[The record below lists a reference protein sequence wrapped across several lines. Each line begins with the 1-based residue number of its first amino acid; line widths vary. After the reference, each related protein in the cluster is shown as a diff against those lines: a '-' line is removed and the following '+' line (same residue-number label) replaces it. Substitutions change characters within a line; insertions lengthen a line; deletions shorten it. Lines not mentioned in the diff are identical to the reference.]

1 MIKHINKLDQS
12 SKRYYSF
19 IENIVKET
27 RAYFENAD
35 EGYTIFCA
43 NYLNEDRF
51 DEDEKF
57 ILSVFNPDEISNQ
70 TLIYGAVCCEP
81 YQETDSQLVRGLL
94 ITDERVLVR
103 LYVTDDQEHDFEYY
117 YYCEWNQLASVKK
130 EKDEDGDDFIVL
142 IDNENEE
149 VGYLHAQLLG
159 GRYGNLKISSLWID
173 FLNDAIREANNPIKQ
188 EPVENNNIYTEF
200 MSNKQLFKPFV
211 SWPDCVHLGLN
222 NVDAISNKLLNE
234 ITLRRDEHLLWVSR
248 HMANWQAKDDDE
260 KTPSGCI
267 ITDQRICY
275 FNLNDKKKSFS
286 VEWSE
291 VAAIK
296 HMMNSFYIQKS
307 LAATSYD
314 LKICDYALF
323 DKKVENSSPV
333 VAFLT
338 SIAGNTS
345 NGNYATNKEIS
356 SNVEL
361 STNEKHATKEQ
372 LNSGFEEQLKQLSD
386 RDERVVQ
393 NDEEPKENKVV
404 RDSSSN
410 VKHEA
415 VYVSSDRNK
424 SIQGLS
430 SQDEIK
436 KAYKTLQEILQSTQ
450 LEVSD
455 LDGVNS
461 QFNTIKEKI
470 AFAFDS
476 KIKEAKK
483 ELDVALKDT
492 VWDNLVIAFFGETN
506 AGKSTIIETFRILF
520 DDKRKKEDGLIVG
533 DGRHDFTKTYEEYHL
548 SIAGHPFTL
557 IDVPGIEGNEAEFKD
572 VIKSALH
579 KAHCVFYVQ
588 GHNKKPDRA
597 TAEKIKKYL
606 GDWVKVYSIYNVRG
620 GVSNYDEEEE
630 RETLITSGVLKA
642 ESLIKAEFKT
652 ILGDGYA
659 GHVTLQGLLAMSAKA
674 SFSSKREDLIRGQ
687 QKLLKYF
694 DGSAD
699 KVLEFSQFKTLTT
712 LVEQKSSNFKSEIIE
727 ANKQKLMSLAGN
739 IATDIEQVMESQKSY
754 LANLESNLR
763 TINREVCNNSM
774 DSALRNITNKTR
786 NAITSAYG
794 ELKSKIFNLI
804 DNEPSNIHQLAEQH
818 QREVIW
824 NLENRIKSIVNEE
837 LNKVRNT
844 ANRKIKDLDGV
855 NIKPIQFNQS
865 IDLETE
871 IDFSGALG
879 ELDIDF
885 ADVLSWTAKTAGT
898 AATGAL
904 VGAPFGGPIG
914 AIVGASVGA
923 VVGGIVHACSGDG
936 GKADARK
943 SVSDAIGKAIQR
955 AKSNVNTMLTPVIRD
970 MDFQKRQLSNSVK
983 KELANIE
990 ELQDTLE
997 TFDVEI
1003 SEFVNGLKY
1012 KKYGRI

>member
-1 MIKHINKLDQS
+1 MRKHINKLAQS
-12 SKRYYSF
+12 SKHYHSF

-35 EGYTIFCA
+35 EGYTILCA

-51 DEDEKF
+51 DEDEKL
-57 ILSVFNPDEISNQ
+57 ILSVFNSDDISNQ
-70 TLIYGAVCCEP
+70 TLIYGTVCCEP

-173 FLNDAIREANNPIKQ
+173 FFNDAIREANNPIKQ
-188 EPVENNNIYTEF
+188 EPVENNHIYTEF

-234 ITLRRDEHLLWVSR
+234 VTLRRGEHLLWVSR
-248 HMANWQAKDDDE
+248 HKANWKAKDEDE

-286 VEWSE
+286 VEWGE

-307 LAATSYD
+307 LVTTSYD
-314 LKICDYALF
+314 LKICDYALL
-323 DKKVENSSPV
+323 DRKVENSNPV

-338 SIAGNTS
+338 GILA
-345 NGNYATNKEIS
+345 NKRQD
-356 SNVEL
+356 
-361 STNEKHATKEQ
+361 TKKTKEE
-372 LNSGFEEQLKQLSD
+372 LFYEYEEQLKQLSN

-393 NDEEPKENKVV
+393 NNEEPKENKVV
-404 RDSSSN
+404 RRSFSN
-410 VKHEA
+410 VKHES

-436 KAYKTLQEILQSTQ
+436 KAYKTLQEILLSTQ

-461 QFNTIKEKI
+461 QFNTVKEKI

-476 KIKEAKK
+476 KKKEAKK

-557 IDVPGIEGNEAEFKD
+557 IDVPGIEGDEAEFKD
-572 VIKSALH
+572 VIKTALH

-630 RETLITSGVLKA
+630 RETLITSGILKA
-642 ESLIKAEFKT
+642 ESLIRSEFKT
-652 ILGDGYA
+652 ILGDVYA

-694 DGSAD
+694 GGSAD
-699 KVLEFSQFKTLTT
+699 KILEFSQFKTLTT

-739 IATDIEQVMESQKSY
+739 ISTDIEQVMESQKSY

-794 ELKSKIFNLI
+794 ELKSEIFDLI
-804 DNEPSNIHQLAEQH
+804 DNEPSNINQLAEQY
-818 QREVIW
+818 QEDIIE
-824 NLENRIKSIVNEE
+824 NLENRIKSIVNDE
-837 LNKVRNT
+837 LKKVRDT

-855 NIKPIQFNQS
+855 NIKPIQFNRTVEVGA
-865 IDLETE
+865 D
-871 IDFSGALG
+871 IDFSGALE

-885 ADVLSWTAKTAGT
+885 ADVLSWTTNTAGT
-898 AATGAL
+898 AA
-904 VGAPFGGPIG
+904 VGAVVGSCIPFVGTLIG
-914 AIVGASVGA
+914 AGVGA
-923 VVGGIVHACSGDG
+923 VVGGIAHACSGDG

-943 SVSDAIGKAIQR
+943 SVSDAIGKATQR
-955 AKSNVNTMLTPVIRD
+955 VKSNVKSMLAPVIRD
-970 MDFQKRQLSNSVK
+970 MDSQKRQLSNSVK

-997 TFDVEI
+997 TFDVEM
-1003 SEFVNGLKY
+1003 SEFVNGLKH
-1012 KKYGRI
+1012 KHYGRI

>member
-1 MIKHINKLDQS
+1 MGEYINKLAQS

-19 IENIVKET
+19 IESIVKET
-27 RAYFENAD
+27 RVYFQNAD

-57 ILSVFNPDEISNQ
+57 ILSVFNSDDISNQ

-159 GRYGNLKISSLWID
+159 CRYDNMKISSLWVD
-173 FLNDAIREANNPIKQ
+173 FFNDAIREANNPIKQ
-188 EPVENNNIYTEF
+188 DPVEDNHIYTEF

-211 SWPDCVHLGLN
+211 TWPDCVHLGLN

-234 ITLRRDEHLLWVSR
+234 ITLRRGEHLLWVSR
-248 HMANWQAKDDDE
+248 HKANWKAKDEDE

-267 ITDQRICY
+267 ITVQRICY

-291 VAAIK
+291 VATIK

-307 LAATSYD
+307 SGTTSND
-314 LKICDYALF
+314 LKISDYSLF

-333 VAFLT
+333 VTLLKGVF
-338 SIAGNTS
+338 
-345 NGNYATNKEIS
+345 TNKEQDS
-356 SNVEL
+356 
-361 STNEKHATKEQ
+361 KMTKEQ
-372 LNSGFEEQLKQLSD
+372 LFSEFEEQLKQLPYKD
-386 RDERVVQ
+386 GRTVLK
-393 NDEEPKENKVV
+393 NEEPKDKKVV
-404 RDSSSN
+404 IGSLSN
-410 VKHEA
+410 AKHESGD
-415 VYVSSDRNK
+415 VLSDKNK
-424 SIQGLS
+424 SSQSLS
-430 SQDEIK
+430 SKDEIK
-436 KAYKTLQEILQSTQ
+436 KAYKTLHNILQSTQ
-450 LEVSD
+450 LDVFD
-455 LDGVNS
+455 LNGVNS
-461 QFNTIKEKI
+461 QFNTVKEKI

-533 DGRHDFTKTYEEYHL
+533 DGRHDFTKTYEDYHL

-557 IDVPGIEGNEAEFKD
+557 IDVPGIEGNESEFKN
-572 VIKSALH
+572 VIKTALH
-579 KAHCVFYVQ
+579 KAHCIFYVQ

-630 RETLITSGVLKA
+630 RETLITSGILKA
-642 ESLIKAEFKT
+642 ESLIRAEFKT
-652 ILGDGYA
+652 ILGDVYA

-694 DGSAD
+694 GGSAD
-699 KVLEFSQFKTLTT
+699 KVLEFSQFKTLIT

-727 ANKQKLMSLAGN
+727 ANKQKLISLAGN
-739 IATDIEQVMESQKSY
+739 IATDIEQVMESQKNY

-786 NAITSAYG
+786 NAIVSAYG

-818 QREVIW
+818 QQEVIW

-855 NIKPIQFNQS
+855 NIRPIQFNQS

-898 AATGAL
+898 AATGAI

-914 AIVGASVGA
+914 AIVGAGVGA

-943 SVSDAIGKAIQR
+943 SVSDAISKATQQ
-955 AKSNVNTMLTPVIRD
+955 AKSNVNSILAPVVRD
-970 MDFQKRQLSNSVK
+970 VETQKRQLSNSVRI
-983 KELANIE
+983 ELANIE
-990 ELQDTLE
+990 ELQETLD
-997 TFDVEI
+997 TFDVEM
-1003 SEFVNGLKY
+1003 SKFVNGLKY
-1012 KKYGRI
+1012 KQYGRI

>member
-1 MIKHINKLDQS
+1 M
-12 SKRYYSF
+12 
-19 IENIVKET
+19 
-27 RAYFENAD
+27 
-35 EGYTIFCA
+35 
-43 NYLNEDRF
+43 ED
-51 DEDEKF
+51 
-57 ILSVFNPDEISNQ
+57 N
-70 TLIYGAVCCEP
+70 
-81 YQETDSQLVRGLL
+81 
-94 ITDERVLVR
+94 
-103 LYVTDDQEHDFEYY
+103 H
-117 YYCEWNQLASVKK
+117 
-130 EKDEDGDDFIVL
+130 
-142 IDNENEE
+142 
-149 VGYLHAQLLG
+149 
-159 GRYGNLKISSLWID
+159 
-173 FLNDAIREANNPIKQ
+173 
-188 EPVENNNIYTEF
+188 IYTEF

-234 ITLRRDEHLLWVSR
+234 ITLRRGEHLLWVS
-248 HMANWQAKDDDE
+248 HHKANWKAKDEDE

-267 ITDQRICY
+267 ITDQRICF

-291 VAAIK
+291 VATIK

-307 LAATSYD
+307 SGTTSND
-314 LKICDYALF
+314 LKISDYSLF

-333 VAFLT
+333 VTLLKGVF
-338 SIAGNTS
+338 
-345 NGNYATNKEIS
+345 TNKEQDS
-356 SNVEL
+356 
-361 STNEKHATKEQ
+361 KMTKEQ
-372 LNSGFEEQLKQLSD
+372 LFSEFEEQLKQLPYKD
-386 RDERVVQ
+386 GRTVLK
-393 NDEEPKENKVV
+393 NEEPKDKKVV
-404 RDSSSN
+404 IGSLSN
-410 VKHEA
+410 AKHESGD
-415 VYVSSDRNK
+415 VLSDKNK
-424 SIQGLS
+424 SSQSLS
-430 SQDEIK
+430 SKDEIK
-436 KAYKTLQEILQSTQ
+436 KAYKTLHNILQSTQ
-450 LEVSD
+450 LDVFD
-455 LDGVNS
+455 LNGVNS
-461 QFNTIKEKI
+461 QFNTVKEKI

-557 IDVPGIEGNEAEFKD
+557 IDVPGIEGNESEFKN
-572 VIKSALH
+572 VIKTALH
-579 KAHCVFYVQ
+579 KAHCIFYVQ

-630 RETLITSGVLKA
+630 RETLITSGILKA
-642 ESLIKAEFKT
+642 ESLIRAEFKT
-652 ILGDGYA
+652 ILGDVYA

-694 DGSAD
+694 GGSAD
-699 KVLEFSQFKTLTT
+699 KVLEFSQFKTLIT
-712 LVEQKSSNFKSEIIE
+712 LVEQKSSDFKSEIIE
-727 ANKQKLMSLAGN
+727 ANKQKLISLAGN
-739 IATDIEQVMESQKSY
+739 IATDIEQVMESQKNY

-794 ELKSKIFNLI
+794 ELKSEIFDLI
-804 DNEPSNIHQLAEQH
+804 DNEPSNINQLAEQY
-818 QREVIW
+818 QEDVIE
-824 NLENRIKSIVNEE
+824 NLENRIKSIVNDE
-837 LNKVRNT
+837 LKKVRDT

-879 ELDIDF
+879 ELDIDL

-904 VGAPFGGPIG
+904 VGSFIPGIGTLIG
-914 AIVGASVGA
+914 AGVGAF
-923 VVGGIVHACSGDG
+923 VGGIAHACSGDG

-943 SVSDAIGKAIQR
+943 SVSDAIGKATQR
-955 AKSNVNTMLTPVIRD
+955 AKNNVKSMLAPVIRD
-970 MDFQKRQLSNSVK
+970 MDIQKRQLTNSVK
-983 KELANIE
+983 TELTNIE
-990 ELQDTLE
+990 ELQETLD

-1003 SEFVNGLKY
+1003 SEFVNKLKH
-1012 KKYGRI
+1012 KRYGRI

>member
-1 MIKHINKLDQS
+1 MGEYINKLAQS

-19 IENIVKET
+19 IESIVKET
-27 RAYFENAD
+27 RVYFQNAD

-57 ILSVFNPDEISNQ
+57 ILSVFNSDDISNQ

-142 IDNENEE
+142 IDNGNEE

-159 GRYGNLKISSLWID
+159 CRYDNMKNSSLWVD
-173 FLNDAIREANNPIKQ
+173 FFYDAIREANNPIKQ
-188 EPVENNNIYTEF
+188 DPVEDNHIYTEF

-234 ITLRRDEHLLWVSR
+234 ITLRRGEHLLWVSR
-248 HMANWQAKDDDE
+248 HKANWKAKDDDE

-275 FNLNDKKKSFS
+275 LNLNDKKKSFS

-291 VAAIK
+291 IATIK

-307 LAATSYD
+307 SGTTSYD
-314 LKICDYALF
+314 LKISDYSLF

-333 VAFLT
+333 VTLLKGVF
-338 SIAGNTS
+338 
-345 NGNYATNKEIS
+345 TNKEQDS
-356 SNVEL
+356 
-361 STNEKHATKEQ
+361 KMTKEQ
-372 LNSGFEEQLKQLSD
+372 LFSEFEEQLKQLPYKD
-386 RDERVVQ
+386 GRTVLK
-393 NDEEPKENKVV
+393 NEEPKDKKVV
-404 RDSSSN
+404 IGSLSN
-410 VKHEA
+410 AKHESVDA
-415 VYVSSDRNK
+415 FSDKNK
-424 SIQGLS
+424 SSQSLS
-430 SQDEIK
+430 SKDEIK
-436 KAYKTLQEILQSTQ
+436 KSYKTLHDILQSTQ
-450 LEVSD
+450 LDVFD
-455 LDGVNS
+455 LNGVNS
-461 QFNTIKEKI
+461 QFNTVKEKI

-533 DGRHDFTKTYEEYHL
+533 DGRHDFTKTYDEYHL

-572 VIKSALH
+572 VIKTALH

-630 RETLITSGVLKA
+630 RETLITPGVLKT
-642 ESLIKAEFKT
+642 ESLIQTEFKT
-652 ILGDGYA
+652 ILGDVYA

-694 DGSAD
+694 GGSAN

-712 LVEQKSSNFKSEIIE
+712 LVEQKSSNFMSEIIE
-727 ANKQKLMSLAGN
+727 ANKQKLISLAGN
-739 IATDIEQVMESQKSY
+739 IATDIELVMESQKSY

-786 NAITSAYG
+786 NTITSAYG
-794 ELKSKIFNLI
+794 ELKSEIFDLI
-804 DNEPSNIHQLAEQH
+804 DNEPSNINQLAEQF
-818 QREVIW
+818 QEDVIE
-824 NLENRIKSIVNEE
+824 NLENRIKSIVNDE
-837 LNKVRNT
+837 LKKVRDT

-879 ELDIDF
+879 ELDIDL

-904 VGAPFGGPIG
+904 VGSFIPGIGTLIG
-914 AIVGASVGA
+914 AGVGA
-923 VVGGIVHACSGDG
+923 VVGGIAHACSGDG

-943 SVSDAIGKAIQR
+943 SVSDAIGKATQR
-955 AKSNVNTMLTPVIRD
+955 AKNNVKSMLAPVIRD
-970 MDFQKRQLSNSVK
+970 MDIQKRQLTNSVK
-983 KELANIE
+983 TELTNIE
-990 ELQDTLE
+990 ELQETLD
-997 TFDVEI
+997 TFDVEV
-1003 SEFVNGLKY
+1003 SEFVNELKH
-1012 KKYGRI
+1012 KRYGRI

>member
-1 MIKHINKLDQS
+1 MIKHINKLAQS
-12 SKRYYSF
+12 SKHYYSF

-27 RAYFENAD
+27 RAYFQNAD

-57 ILSVFNPDEISNQ
+57 ILSVFNSDDISNQ
-70 TLIYGAVCCEP
+70 TLIYGAVCAQP
-81 YQETDSQLVRGLL
+81 YQETESQLVSGLL
-94 ITDERVLVR
+94 ITDERIYVCMF
-103 LYVTDDQEHDFEYY
+103 VTDDQEHDFEHHC
-117 YYCEWNQLASVKK
+117 YCEWDKLASAKI
-130 EKDEDGDDFIVL
+130 EKDEDGDDFIFL
-142 IDNENEE
+142 FNNKKEE
-149 VGYLHAQLLG
+149 VCFIYAQLLG
-159 GRYGNLKISSLWID
+159 GRYGNMKISSLWID

-188 EPVENNNIYTEF
+188 EPVENNHIYTEF

-234 ITLRRDEHLLWVSR
+234 ITLRRGEHLLWVSR
-248 HMANWQAKDDDE
+248 HKANWKAKDDDE

-291 VAAIK
+291 VATIK

-307 LAATSYD
+307 SGTTSND
-314 LKICDYALF
+314 LKISDYSLF

-333 VAFLT
+333 VTLLKGVF
-338 SIAGNTS
+338 
-345 NGNYATNKEIS
+345 TNKEQDS
-356 SNVEL
+356 
-361 STNEKHATKEQ
+361 KMTKEQ
-372 LNSGFEEQLKQLSD
+372 LFSEFEKQLKQLPYKD
-386 RDERVVQ
+386 GRTVLK
-393 NDEEPKENKVV
+393 NEEPKDKKVV
-404 RDSSSN
+404 IGSLSN
-410 VKHEA
+410 AKHESVDA
-415 VYVSSDRNK
+415 LSDKNK
-424 SIQGLS
+424 STQRLS
-430 SQDEIK
+430 SKDEIK
-436 KAYKTLQEILQSTQ
+436 KAYKNLQEILQSTQ
-450 LEVSD
+450 RDVFD
-455 LDGVNS
+455 LNGVNS
-461 QFNTIKEKI
+461 QFNTVKGKI

-557 IDVPGIEGNEAEFKD
+557 IDVPGIEGNESEFKD
-572 VIKSALH
+572 VIKTALH
-579 KAHCVFYVQ
+579 KAHCVFYVR

-630 RETLITSGVLKA
+630 RETLITPGVLKT
-642 ESLIKAEFKT
+642 ESLIQTEFKT
-652 ILGDGYA
+652 ILGDVYA

-674 SFSSKREDLIRGQ
+674 SFSPKREDLIRGQ

-712 LVEQKSSNFKSEIIE
+712 LVEQKALNFKSEIIE
-727 ANKQKLMSLAGN
+727 ANKQKLVSLAGN
-739 IATDIEQVMESQKSY
+739 IAADIEQVMESQKSY
-754 LANLESNLR
+754 LANLDSNLR

-786 NAITSAYG
+786 NAITSSYG
-794 ELKSKIFNLI
+794 ELKSRIFNLI
-804 DNEPSNIHQLAEQH
+804 NEEPENINQLTEQN
-818 QREVIW
+818 QQEVIE
-824 NLENRIKSIVNEE
+824 NLENRIKSIVSDE
-837 LNKVRNT
+837 LKKVRDT

-871 IDFSGALG
+871 IDFSGALE

-885 ADVLSWTAKTAGT
+885 ADVLSWTAKTATT
-898 AATGAL
+898 AAAAAALGSVIPGVGTLIGAG
-904 VGAPFGGPIG
+904 VGAFFGGI
-914 AIVGASVGA
+914 A
-923 VVGGIVHACSGDG
+923 HACSGDG

-943 SVSDAIGKAIQR
+943 SVSDAIGKATQR
-955 AKSNVNTMLTPVIRD
+955 AKNNVKSMLAPVIRD
-970 MDFQKRQLSNSVK
+970 MDIQKRQLTNSVK
-983 KELANIE
+983 IELTNIE
-990 ELQDTLE
+990 ELQETLD

-1003 SEFVNGLKY
+1003 SEFVNELKH
-1012 KKYGRI
+1012 KRYGRI

>member
-1 MIKHINKLDQS
+1 M
-12 SKRYYSF
+12 
-19 IENIVKET
+19 
-27 RAYFENAD
+27 
-35 EGYTIFCA
+35 
-43 NYLNEDRF
+43 ED
-51 DEDEKF
+51 
-57 ILSVFNPDEISNQ
+57 N
-70 TLIYGAVCCEP
+70 
-81 YQETDSQLVRGLL
+81 
-94 ITDERVLVR
+94 
-103 LYVTDDQEHDFEYY
+103 H
-117 YYCEWNQLASVKK
+117 
-130 EKDEDGDDFIVL
+130 
-142 IDNENEE
+142 
-149 VGYLHAQLLG
+149 
-159 GRYGNLKISSLWID
+159 
-173 FLNDAIREANNPIKQ
+173 
-188 EPVENNNIYTEF
+188 IYTGF

-234 ITLRRDEHLLWVSR
+234 IALRRGEYLLWVSR
-248 HMANWQAKDDDE
+248 HKANWKAKDEDD

-267 ITDQRICY
+267 VTDQRICY

-291 VAAIK
+291 VATIK

-307 LAATSYD
+307 SGTTSYD
-314 LKICDYALF
+314 LKISDYALL
-323 DKKVENSSPV
+323 DRKVENSSPIV
-333 VAFLT
+333 TLLKGVF
-338 SIAGNTS
+338 
-345 NGNYATNKEIS
+345 TNKEQDS
-356 SNVEL
+356 
-361 STNEKHATKEQ
+361 KMTKEQ
-372 LNSGFEEQLKQLSD
+372 LFSEFEEQLKQLPYKD
-386 RDERVVQ
+386 GRTVLK
-393 NDEEPKENKVV
+393 NEEPKDKKVV
-404 RDSSSN
+404 IGSLSN
-410 VKHEA
+410 AKHESGD
-415 VYVSSDRNK
+415 VLSDKNK
-424 SIQGLS
+424 SSQSLS
-430 SQDEIK
+430 SKDEIK
-436 KAYKTLQEILQSTQ
+436 KAYKTLHDILQSTQ
-450 LEVSD
+450 LDVFD
-455 LDGVNS
+455 LNGVNS
-461 QFNTIKEKI
+461 QFNTVKEKI

-557 IDVPGIEGNEAEFKD
+557 IDVPGIEGNESEFKD
-572 VIKSALH
+572 VIKTALH
-579 KAHCVFYVQ
+579 KAHCIFYVQ

-620 GVSNYDEEEE
+620 GVSNYDEKEE
-630 RETLITSGVLKA
+630 RETLITSGILKA
-642 ESLIKAEFKT
+642 ESLIRAEFKT
-652 ILGDGYA
+652 ILGDVYA

-694 DGSAD
+694 GGSAD
-699 KVLEFSQFKTLTT
+699 KVLEFSQFKTLIT

-727 ANKQKLMSLAGN
+727 ANKQKLISLAGN
-739 IATDIEQVMESQKSY
+739 IATDIEQVMESQKNY

-794 ELKSKIFNLI
+794 ELKSEIFDLI
-804 DNEPSNIHQLAEQH
+804 DNEPNNINQLAEQY
-818 QREVIW
+818 QEDVIE
-824 NLENRIKSIVNEE
+824 NLENRIKSIVNDE
-837 LNKVRNT
+837 LKKVRDT

-879 ELDIDF
+879 ELDIDL

-904 VGAPFGGPIG
+904 VGSFIPGIGTLIG
-914 AIVGASVGA
+914 AGVGAF
-923 VVGGIVHACSGDG
+923 VGGIAHACSGDG

-943 SVSDAIGKAIQR
+943 SVSDAIGKATQR
-955 AKSNVNTMLTPVIRD
+955 AKNNVKSMLAPVIRD
-970 MDFQKRQLSNSVK
+970 MDIQKRQLTNSVK
-983 KELANIE
+983 TELTNIE
-990 ELQDTLE
+990 ELQETLD
-997 TFDVEI
+997 TFDVEM
-1003 SEFVNGLKY
+1003 SEFVNGLKH
-1012 KKYGRI
+1012 KHYGRI

>member
-1 MIKHINKLDQS
+1 M
-12 SKRYYSF
+12 
-19 IENIVKET
+19 
-27 RAYFENAD
+27 
-35 EGYTIFCA
+35 
-43 NYLNEDRF
+43 ED
-51 DEDEKF
+51 
-57 ILSVFNPDEISNQ
+57 N
-70 TLIYGAVCCEP
+70 
-81 YQETDSQLVRGLL
+81 
-94 ITDERVLVR
+94 
-103 LYVTDDQEHDFEYY
+103 H
-117 YYCEWNQLASVKK
+117 
-130 EKDEDGDDFIVL
+130 
-142 IDNENEE
+142 
-149 VGYLHAQLLG
+149 
-159 GRYGNLKISSLWID
+159 
-173 FLNDAIREANNPIKQ
+173 
-188 EPVENNNIYTEF
+188 IYTEF

-234 ITLRRDEHLLWVSR
+234 ITLRRGEHLLWVSR
-248 HMANWQAKDDDE
+248 HKANWKAKDEDE

-291 VAAIK
+291 VATIK

-307 LAATSYD
+307 SGTTSND
-314 LKICDYALF
+314 LKISDYSLF

-333 VAFLT
+333 VTLLKGVF
-338 SIAGNTS
+338 
-345 NGNYATNKEIS
+345 TNKEQDS
-356 SNVEL
+356 
-361 STNEKHATKEQ
+361 KMTKEQ
-372 LNSGFEEQLKQLSD
+372 LFSEFEEQLKQLPYK
-386 RDERVVQ
+386 DERTVLK
-393 NDEEPKENKVV
+393 NEEPKDKKVV
-404 RDSSSN
+404 IGSLSN
-410 VKHEA
+410 AKHESGD
-415 VYVSSDRNK
+415 VLSDKNK
-424 SIQGLS
+424 SSQSLS
-430 SQDEIK
+430 SKDEIK
-436 KAYKTLQEILQSTQ
+436 KAYKTLHDILQSTQ
-450 LEVSD
+450 LDVFD
-455 LDGVNS
+455 LNGVNS
-461 QFNTIKEKI
+461 QFNTVKEKI

-557 IDVPGIEGNEAEFKD
+557 IDVPGIEGNESEFKD
-572 VIKSALH
+572 VIKTALH
-579 KAHCVFYVQ
+579 KAHCIFYVQ

-630 RETLITSGVLKA
+630 RETLITPGILKA
-642 ESLIKAEFKT
+642 ESLIRAEFKT
-652 ILGDGYA
+652 ILGDVYA

-694 DGSAD
+694 GGSAD
-699 KVLEFSQFKTLTT
+699 KVLEFSQFKTLIT

-727 ANKQKLMSLAGN
+727 ANKQKLISLAGN
-739 IATDIEQVMESQKSY
+739 IATDIEQVMESQKNY

-774 DSALRNITNKTR
+774 DYALTNITNKTR
-786 NAITSAYG
+786 NAITSSYG
-794 ELKSKIFNLI
+794 ELKSEIFDLI
-804 DNEPSNIHQLAEQH
+804 DNEPSNINQLAEQY
-818 QREVIW
+818 QEDVIE
-824 NLENRIKSIVNEE
+824 NLENRIKSIVNDE
-837 LNKVRNT
+837 LKKVRDT

-879 ELDIDF
+879 ELDIDL

-904 VGAPFGGPIG
+904 VGSFIPGIGTLIGAGVGAFFGGI
-914 AIVGASVGA
+914 A
-923 VVGGIVHACSGDG
+923 HACSGDG

-943 SVSDAIGKAIQR
+943 SVSDAIGKATQR
-955 AKSNVNTMLTPVIRD
+955 AKNNVKSMLAPVIRD
-970 MDFQKRQLSNSVK
+970 MDIQKRQLTNSVK
-983 KELANIE
+983 TELTNIE
-990 ELQDTLE
+990 ELQETLD
-997 TFDVEI
+997 TFDVEM
-1003 SEFVNGLKY
+1003 SEFVNGLKH
-1012 KKYGRI
+1012 KHYGRI

>member
-1 MIKHINKLDQS
+1 M
-12 SKRYYSF
+12 
-19 IENIVKET
+19 
-27 RAYFENAD
+27 
-35 EGYTIFCA
+35 
-43 NYLNEDRF
+43 ED
-51 DEDEKF
+51 
-57 ILSVFNPDEISNQ
+57 N
-70 TLIYGAVCCEP
+70 
-81 YQETDSQLVRGLL
+81 
-94 ITDERVLVR
+94 
-103 LYVTDDQEHDFEYY
+103 H
-117 YYCEWNQLASVKK
+117 
-130 EKDEDGDDFIVL
+130 
-142 IDNENEE
+142 
-149 VGYLHAQLLG
+149 
-159 GRYGNLKISSLWID
+159 
-173 FLNDAIREANNPIKQ
+173 
-188 EPVENNNIYTEF
+188 IYTEF

-234 ITLRRDEHLLWVSR
+234 ITLRRGEHLLWVSR
-248 HMANWQAKDDDE
+248 HKANWKAKDEDE

-291 VAAIK
+291 VATIK

-307 LAATSYD
+307 SGTTSND
-314 LKICDYALF
+314 LKISDYSLF

-333 VAFLT
+333 VTLLKGVF
-338 SIAGNTS
+338 
-345 NGNYATNKEIS
+345 TNKEQDS
-356 SNVEL
+356 
-361 STNEKHATKEQ
+361 KMTKEQ
-372 LNSGFEEQLKQLSD
+372 LFSEFEEQLKQLPYKD
-386 RDERVVQ
+386 GRTVLK
-393 NDEEPKENKVV
+393 NEEPKDKKVV
-404 RDSSSN
+404 IGSLSN
-410 VKHEA
+410 AKHESGD
-415 VYVSSDRNK
+415 VLSDKNK
-424 SIQGLS
+424 SSQSLS
-430 SQDEIK
+430 SKDEIK
-436 KAYKTLQEILQSTQ
+436 KAYKTLHNILQSTQ
-450 LEVSD
+450 LDVFD
-455 LDGVNS
+455 LNGVNS
-461 QFNTIKEKI
+461 QFNTVKEKI

-533 DGRHDFTKTYEEYHL
+533 DGRHDFTKTYDEYHL

-572 VIKSALH
+572 VIKTALH

-620 GVSNYDEEEE
+620 SVSNYDEEEE
-630 RETLITSGVLKA
+630 RETLITPGVLKT
-642 ESLIKAEFKT
+642 ESLIQTEFKT
-652 ILGDGYA
+652 ILGDVYA

-694 DGSAD
+694 GGSAN

-712 LVEQKSSNFKSEIIE
+712 LVEQKSSNFMSEIIE
-727 ANKQKLMSLAGN
+727 ANKQKLISLAGN
-739 IATDIEQVMESQKSY
+739 IATDIELVMESQKSY

-794 ELKSKIFNLI
+794 ELKSEIFDLI
-804 DNEPSNIHQLAEQH
+804 DNEPSNINQLAEQY
-818 QREVIW
+818 QEDVIE
-824 NLENRIKSIVNEE
+824 NLENRIKSIVNDE
-837 LNKVRNT
+837 LKKVRDT

-879 ELDIDF
+879 ELDIDL

-904 VGAPFGGPIG
+904 VGSFIPGIGTLIG
-914 AIVGASVGA
+914 AGVGAF
-923 VVGGIVHACSGDG
+923 VGGIAHACSGDG
-936 GKADARK
+936 GKADAQK
-943 SVSDAIGKAIQR
+943 SVSDAIGKATQR
-955 AKSNVNTMLTPVIRD
+955 AKNNVKSMLAPVIRD
-970 MDFQKRQLSNSVK
+970 MDIQKRQLTNSVK
-983 KELANIE
+983 TELTNIE
-990 ELQDTLE
+990 ELQETLD

-1003 SEFVNGLKY
+1003 SEFVNKLKH
-1012 KKYGRI
+1012 KRYGRI

>member
-1 MIKHINKLDQS
+1 M
-12 SKRYYSF
+12 
-19 IENIVKET
+19 
-27 RAYFENAD
+27 
-35 EGYTIFCA
+35 
-43 NYLNEDRF
+43 
-51 DEDEKF
+51 
-57 ILSVFNPDEISNQ
+57 
-70 TLIYGAVCCEP
+70 
-81 YQETDSQLVRGLL
+81 
-94 ITDERVLVR
+94 
-103 LYVTDDQEHDFEYY
+103 
-117 YYCEWNQLASVKK
+117 
-130 EKDEDGDDFIVL
+130 
-142 IDNENEE
+142 
-149 VGYLHAQLLG
+149 
-159 GRYGNLKISSLWID
+159 
-173 FLNDAIREANNPIKQ
+173 
-188 EPVENNNIYTEF
+188 ENNHIYTEF

-248 HMANWQAKDDDE
+248 HYANWKAKDDDV

-267 ITDQRICY
+267 LTDQRICY

-286 VEWSE
+286 VEWGK

-323 DKKVENSSPV
+323 DKKVENSSSV

-338 SIAGNTS
+338 GIF
-345 NGNYATNKEIS
+345 TNKRQD
-356 SNVEL
+356 
-361 STNEKHATKEQ
+361 TKKTKEQ
-372 LNSGFEEQLKQLSD
+372 LFSEFEEQLKQLSCK
-386 RDERVVQ
+386 DERVFI
-393 NDEEPKENKVV
+393 NNKETKETKVV
-404 RDSSSN
+404 GRFSSN
-410 VKHEA
+410 VKHETVNA
-415 VYVSSDRNK
+415 SSYKNN
-424 SIQGLS
+424 STQSMS
-430 SQDEIK
+430 SKDEIK
-436 KAYKTLQEILQSTQ
+436 KAYKNLQEILQSTQ
-450 LEVSD
+450 SD
-455 LDGVNS
+455 VFDLNGVNS
-461 QFNTIKEKI
+461 QFNTVKGKI

-483 ELDVALKDT
+483 ELDVALRDT

-557 IDVPGIEGNEAEFKD
+557 IDVPGIEGDEAEFKD
-572 VIKSALH
+572 VIKTALH

-630 RETLITSGVLKA
+630 RETLITSGILKA
-642 ESLIKAEFKT
+642 ESLIRSEFKT
-652 ILGDGYA
+652 ILGDVYA

-694 DGSAD
+694 GGSAD
-699 KVLEFSQFKTLTT
+699 KILEFSQFKTLTT

-739 IATDIEQVMESQKSY
+739 ISTDIEQVMESQKSY

-794 ELKSKIFNLI
+794 ELKSEIFDLI
-804 DNEPSNIHQLAEQH
+804 DNEPSNINQLAEQY
-818 QREVIW
+818 QEDIIE
-824 NLENRIKSIVNEE
+824 NLENRIKSIVNDE
-837 LNKVRNT
+837 LKKVRDT

-855 NIKPIQFNQS
+855 NIKPIQFNRTVEVGA
-865 IDLETE
+865 D
-871 IDFSGALG
+871 IDFSGALE

-885 ADVLSWTAKTAGT
+885 ADVLSWTTKTART
-898 AATGAL
+898 AAA
-904 VGAPFGGPIG
+904 G
-914 AIVGASVGA
+914 AIVGSCIPFVGTLIGAGVGA
-923 VVGGIVHACSGDG
+923 VVGGIAHACSGDG

-943 SVSDAIGKAIQR
+943 SVSDAIGKATQR
-955 AKSNVNTMLTPVIRD
+955 AKSNVNSMLAPVIRD
-970 MDFQKRQLSNSVK
+970 MDSQKRQLSNSVK

-997 TFDVEI
+997 TFDVEM
-1003 SEFVNGLKY
+1003 SEFVNGLKH
-1012 KKYGRI
+1012 KHYGRI

>member
-1 MIKHINKLDQS
+1 M
-12 SKRYYSF
+12 
-19 IENIVKET
+19 
-27 RAYFENAD
+27 
-35 EGYTIFCA
+35 
-43 NYLNEDRF
+43 ED
-51 DEDEKF
+51 
-57 ILSVFNPDEISNQ
+57 N
-70 TLIYGAVCCEP
+70 
-81 YQETDSQLVRGLL
+81 
-94 ITDERVLVR
+94 
-103 LYVTDDQEHDFEYY
+103 H
-117 YYCEWNQLASVKK
+117 
-130 EKDEDGDDFIVL
+130 
-142 IDNENEE
+142 
-149 VGYLHAQLLG
+149 
-159 GRYGNLKISSLWID
+159 
-173 FLNDAIREANNPIKQ
+173 
-188 EPVENNNIYTEF
+188 IYTEF

-234 ITLRRDEHLLWVSR
+234 ITLRRGEHLLWVS
-248 HMANWQAKDDDE
+248 HHKANWKAKDEDE

-267 ITDQRICY
+267 ITDQRICF

-291 VAAIK
+291 VATIK

-307 LAATSYD
+307 SGTTSND
-314 LKICDYALF
+314 LKISDYSLF

-333 VAFLT
+333 VTLLKGVF
-338 SIAGNTS
+338 
-345 NGNYATNKEIS
+345 TNKEQNS
-356 SNVEL
+356 
-361 STNEKHATKEQ
+361 KMTKEQ
-372 LNSGFEEQLKQLSD
+372 LFSEFEEQLKQLPYKD
-386 RDERVVQ
+386 GRTVLK
-393 NDEEPKENKVV
+393 NEEPKDKKVV
-404 RDSSSN
+404 IGSLSN
-410 VKHEA
+410 AKHEFGD
-415 VYVSSDRNK
+415 VLSDKNK
-424 SIQGLS
+424 SSQSLS
-430 SQDEIK
+430 SKDEIK
-436 KAYKTLQEILQSTQ
+436 KAYKTLHDILQSTQ
-450 LEVSD
+450 LDVFD
-455 LDGVNS
+455 LNGVNS
-461 QFNTIKEKI
+461 QFNTVKEKI

-557 IDVPGIEGNEAEFKD
+557 IDVPGIEGNESEFKD
-572 VIKSALH
+572 VIKTALH
-579 KAHCVFYVQ
+579 KAHCIFYVQ

-630 RETLITSGVLKA
+630 RETLITSGILKA
-642 ESLIKAEFKT
+642 ESLIRSEFKT
-652 ILGDGYA
+652 ILGDVYA

-694 DGSAD
+694 GGSAD
-699 KVLEFSQFKTLTT
+699 KVLEFSQFKTLIT

-727 ANKQKLMSLAGN
+727 ANKQKLISLAGN
-739 IATDIEQVMESQKSY
+739 IATDIEQVMESQKNY

-786 NAITSAYG
+786 NAITSSYG
-794 ELKSKIFNLI
+794 ELKSEIFDLI
-804 DNEPSNIHQLAEQH
+804 DNEPSNINQLAEQY
-818 QREVIW
+818 QEDVIE
-824 NLENRIKSIVNEE
+824 NLENRIKSIVNDE
-837 LNKVRNT
+837 LKKVRDT

-879 ELDIDF
+879 ELDIDL

-898 AATGAL
+898 AATGAV
-904 VGAPFGGPIG
+904 VGSFIPGIGTLIG
-914 AIVGASVGA
+914 AGVGA
-923 VVGGIVHACSGDG
+923 VVGGIAHACSGDG

-943 SVSDAIGKAIQR
+943 SVSDAIGKATQR
-955 AKSNVNTMLTPVIRD
+955 AKNNVKSMLAPVIRD
-970 MDFQKRQLSNSVK
+970 MDIQKRQLTNSVK
-983 KELANIE
+983 TELTNIE
-990 ELQDTLE
+990 ELQETLD

-1003 SEFVNGLKY
+1003 SEFVNELKH
-1012 KKYGRI
+1012 KRYGRI

>member
-1 MIKHINKLDQS
+1 MGEYINKLAQS
-12 SKRYYSF
+12 SKCYYSF

-35 EGYTIFCA
+35 EGYTILCA

-51 DEDEKF
+51 DEDEKL
-57 ILSVFNPDEISNQ
+57 ILSVFNSDDISNQ
-70 TLIYGAVCCEP
+70 TLIYGAVCSQP
-81 YQETDSQLVRGLL
+81 YQETESQLVSGLL
-94 ITDERVLVR
+94 ITDERIFVCMF
-103 LYVTDDQEHDFEYY
+103 VTDDQEHDFEYH
-117 YYCEWNQLASVKK
+117 YYCEWDKLASAKI
-130 EKDEDGDDFIVL
+130 EKDEDDDDFIFL
-142 IDNENEE
+142 FNNKKEE
-149 VGYLHAQLLG
+149 VCFIYAQLLG
-159 GRYGNLKISSLWID
+159 GRYGNMKISSLWID
-173 FLNDAIREANNPIKQ
+173 FLNDAIHEANNPIKQ
-188 EPVENNNIYTEF
+188 EPVENNHIYTEF

-234 ITLRRDEHLLWVSR
+234 VTLRRGEHLLWVSR
-248 HMANWQAKDDDE
+248 HKANWKAKDEDE

-275 FNLNDKKKSFS
+275 FNLNDKKKSFNI
-286 VEWSE
+286 EWGE

-296 HMMNSFYIQKS
+296 HMKNSFYIQKS

-323 DKKVENSSPV
+323 DKEVENSSSV

-338 SIAGNTS
+338 DIAGNAY
-345 NGNYATNKEIS
+345 NDNYATKKETS

-361 STNEKHATKEQ
+361 YTKEKQVAKEQ
-372 LNSGFEEQLKQLSD
+372 LISGMVEQLKQLSN

-393 NDEEPKENKVV
+393 NNEEPKENKVV
-404 RDSSSN
+404 RRSFSN
-410 VKHEA
+410 VKHES

-436 KAYKTLQEILQSTQ
+436 KAYKTLQEILLSTQ

-461 QFNTIKEKI
+461 QFNTVKEKI

-533 DGRHDFTKTYEEYHL
+533 DGRHDFTKTYDEYHL

-572 VIKSALH
+572 VIKTALH

-630 RETLITSGVLKA
+630 RETLITPGVLKS
-642 ESLIKAEFKT
+642 ESLIQAEFKT
-652 ILGDGYA
+652 ILGDVYA

-674 SFSSKREDLIRGQ
+674 SFSPKREDLIRGQ

-694 DGSAD
+694 GGSAD

-712 LVEQKSSNFKSEIIE
+712 LVEQKALNFKSEIIE
-727 ANKQKLMSLAGN
+727 ANKQKLVSLAGN
-739 IATDIEQVMESQKSY
+739 IAADIEQVMESQKSY
-754 LANLESNLR
+754 LANLDSNLR

-786 NAITSAYG
+786 NAITSSYG
-794 ELKSKIFNLI
+794 ELKSRIFNLI
-804 DNEPSNIHQLAEQH
+804 NEEPENINQLTEQN
-818 QREVIW
+818 QQEVIE
-824 NLENRIKSIVNEE
+824 NLENRIKSIVNDE
-837 LNKVRNT
+837 LKKVRDT

-855 NIKPIQFNQS
+855 NIKPIQFNRTVEVGV
-865 IDLETE
+865 D
-871 IDFSGALG
+871 IDFSGALE

-885 ADVLSWTAKTAGT
+885 GDVLSWTAKTATT
-898 AATGAL
+898 AAAAAALGSVIPGVGTLIGAG
-904 VGAPFGGPIG
+904 VGAF
-914 AIVGASVGA
+914 
-923 VVGGIVHACSGDG
+923 VGGIAHACSGDG

-943 SVSDAIGKAIQR
+943 SVSDAIGKATQR
-955 AKSNVNTMLTPVIRD
+955 AKNNVKSMLAPVIRD
-970 MDFQKRQLSNSVK
+970 MDIQKRQLTNSVK
-983 KELANIE
+983 TELTNIE
-990 ELQDTLE
+990 ELQDTLD

-1003 SEFVNGLKY
+1003 SEFVNELKH
-1012 KKYGRI
+1012 KRYGRI

>member
-1 MIKHINKLDQS
+1 MIKHINKLAQS

-51 DEDEKF
+51 DEDEKL
-57 ILSVFNPDEISNQ
+57 ILSVFNSDDISNQ
-70 TLIYGAVCCEP
+70 TLIYGAVCSQP
-81 YQETDSQLVRGLL
+81 YQETESQLVSGLL
-94 ITDERVLVR
+94 ITDERIFVCMF
-103 LYVTDDQEHDFEYY
+103 VTDDQEHDFEYH
-117 YYCEWNQLASVKK
+117 YYCEWDKLASAKI
-130 EKDEDGDDFIVL
+130 EKDEDDDDFIFL
-142 IDNENEE
+142 FINKKEE
-149 VGYLHAQLLG
+149 VCFIYAQLLG
-159 GRYGNLKISSLWID
+159 GRYGNMKISSLWID
-173 FLNDAIREANNPIKQ
+173 FLNDAIHEANNPIKQ
-188 EPVENNNIYTEF
+188 EPVENNHIYTEF

-234 ITLRRDEHLLWVSR
+234 VTLRRGEHLLWVSR
-248 HMANWQAKDDDE
+248 HKANWKAKDEDE

-267 ITDQRICY
+267 ITYQRICY

-286 VEWSE
+286 IEWGE

-296 HMMNSFYIQKS
+296 HMKNSFYIQKS

-323 DKKVENSSPV
+323 DKEVENSSSV

-338 SIAGNTS
+338 GIAGNAY
-345 NGNYATNKEIS
+345 NDNYATKKETS

-361 STNEKHATKEQ
+361 YTKEEQVAKEQ
-372 LNSGFEEQLKQLSD
+372 LISGMVEQLKQLSN

-393 NDEEPKENKVV
+393 NNEEPKENKVV
-404 RDSSSN
+404 RRSFSN
-410 VKHEA
+410 VKHES

-436 KAYKTLQEILQSTQ
+436 KAYKTLQEILLSTQ

-461 QFNTIKEKI
+461 QFNTVKEKI

-533 DGRHDFTKTYEEYHL
+533 DGRHDFTKTYDEYHL

-572 VIKSALH
+572 VIKTALH

-630 RETLITSGVLKA
+630 RETLITPGVLKS
-642 ESLIKAEFKT
+642 ESLIQAEFKT
-652 ILGDGYA
+652 ILGDVYA

-674 SFSSKREDLIRGQ
+674 SFSPKREDLIRGQ

-694 DGSAD
+694 GGSAD

-712 LVEQKSSNFKSEIIE
+712 LVEQKALNFKSEIIE
-727 ANKQKLMSLAGN
+727 ANKQKLVSLAGN
-739 IATDIEQVMESQKSY
+739 IAADIEQVMESQKSY
-754 LANLESNLR
+754 LANLDSNLR

-786 NAITSAYG
+786 NAITSSYG
-794 ELKSKIFNLI
+794 ELKSRIFNLI
-804 DNEPSNIHQLAEQH
+804 NDEPENINQLTEQN
-818 QREVIW
+818 QQEVIE
-824 NLENRIKSIVNEE
+824 NLENRIKSIVNDE
-837 LNKVRNT
+837 LKKVRDT

-855 NIKPIQFNQS
+855 NIKPIQFNRTVEVGA
-865 IDLETE
+865 D
-871 IDFSGALG
+871 IDFSGALE

-898 AATGAL
+898 ATAGAL
-904 VGAPFGGPIG
+904 VGSCIPFVGTLIG
-914 AIVGASVGA
+914 AGVGAL
-923 VVGGIVHACSGDG
+923 VGGIAHACSGDG

-943 SVSDAIGKAIQR
+943 SVSDAIGKATQR
-955 AKSNVNTMLTPVIRD
+955 AKNKVKSMLAPVIRD
-970 MDFQKRQLSNSVK
+970 MDIQKRQLTNSVK
-983 KELANIE
+983 TELTNIE
-990 ELQDTLE
+990 ELQDTLD

-1003 SEFVNGLKY
+1003 SEFVNELKH
-1012 KKYGRI
+1012 KRYGRI

>member
-1 MIKHINKLDQS
+1 M
-12 SKRYYSF
+12 
-19 IENIVKET
+19 
-27 RAYFENAD
+27 
-35 EGYTIFCA
+35 
-43 NYLNEDRF
+43 ED
-51 DEDEKF
+51 
-57 ILSVFNPDEISNQ
+57 N
-70 TLIYGAVCCEP
+70 
-81 YQETDSQLVRGLL
+81 
-94 ITDERVLVR
+94 
-103 LYVTDDQEHDFEYY
+103 H
-117 YYCEWNQLASVKK
+117 
-130 EKDEDGDDFIVL
+130 
-142 IDNENEE
+142 
-149 VGYLHAQLLG
+149 
-159 GRYGNLKISSLWID
+159 
-173 FLNDAIREANNPIKQ
+173 
-188 EPVENNNIYTEF
+188 IYTEF

-234 ITLRRDEHLLWVSR
+234 ITLRRGEHLLWVSR
-248 HMANWQAKDDDE
+248 HKANWKAKDEDE

-291 VAAIK
+291 VATIK

-307 LAATSYD
+307 SGTTSND
-314 LKICDYALF
+314 LKISDYSLF

-333 VAFLT
+333 VTLLKGVF
-338 SIAGNTS
+338 
-345 NGNYATNKEIS
+345 TNKEQDS
-356 SNVEL
+356 
-361 STNEKHATKEQ
+361 KMTKEQ
-372 LNSGFEEQLKQLSD
+372 LFSEFEEQLKQLPYK
-386 RDERVVQ
+386 DERTVLK
-393 NDEEPKENKVV
+393 NEEPKDKKVV
-404 RDSSSN
+404 IGSLSN
-410 VKHEA
+410 AKHESGD
-415 VYVSSDRNK
+415 VLSDKNK
-424 SIQGLS
+424 SSQSLS
-430 SQDEIK
+430 SKDEIK
-436 KAYKTLQEILQSTQ
+436 KAYKTLHDILQSTQ
-450 LEVSD
+450 LDVFD
-455 LDGVNS
+455 LNGVNS
-461 QFNTIKEKI
+461 QFNTVKEKI

-557 IDVPGIEGNEAEFKD
+557 IDVPGIEGNESEFKD
-572 VIKSALH
+572 VIKTALH
-579 KAHCVFYVQ
+579 KAHCIFYVQ

-630 RETLITSGVLKA
+630 RETLITPGILKA
-642 ESLIKAEFKT
+642 ESLIRAEFKT
-652 ILGDGYA
+652 ILGDVYA

-694 DGSAD
+694 GGSAD
-699 KVLEFSQFKTLTT
+699 KVLEFSQFKTLIT

-727 ANKQKLMSLAGN
+727 ANKQKLISLAGN
-739 IATDIEQVMESQKSY
+739 IATDIEQVMESQKNY

-786 NAITSAYG
+786 NAITSSYG
-794 ELKSKIFNLI
+794 ELKSEIFDLI
-804 DNEPSNIHQLAEQH
+804 DNEPSNINQLAEQY
-818 QREVIW
+818 QEDVIE
-824 NLENRIKSIVNEE
+824 NLENRIKSIVNDE
-837 LNKVRNT
+837 LKKVRDT

-879 ELDIDF
+879 ELDIDL

-904 VGAPFGGPIG
+904 VGSFIPGIGTLIG
-914 AIVGASVGA
+914 AGVGAF
-923 VVGGIVHACSGDG
+923 VGGIAHACSGDG

-943 SVSDAIGKAIQR
+943 SVSDAIGKATQR
-955 AKSNVNTMLTPVIRD
+955 AKNNVKSMLAPVIRD
-970 MDFQKRQLSNSVK
+970 MDIQKRQLTNSVK
-983 KELANIE
+983 TELTNIE
-990 ELQDTLE
+990 ELQETLD

-1003 SEFVNGLKY
+1003 SEFVNELKH
-1012 KKYGRI
+1012 KRYGRI

>member
-1 MIKHINKLDQS
+1 M
-12 SKRYYSF
+12 
-19 IENIVKET
+19 
-27 RAYFENAD
+27 
-35 EGYTIFCA
+35 
-43 NYLNEDRF
+43 ED
-51 DEDEKF
+51 
-57 ILSVFNPDEISNQ
+57 N
-70 TLIYGAVCCEP
+70 
-81 YQETDSQLVRGLL
+81 
-94 ITDERVLVR
+94 
-103 LYVTDDQEHDFEYY
+103 H
-117 YYCEWNQLASVKK
+117 
-130 EKDEDGDDFIVL
+130 
-142 IDNENEE
+142 
-149 VGYLHAQLLG
+149 
-159 GRYGNLKISSLWID
+159 
-173 FLNDAIREANNPIKQ
+173 
-188 EPVENNNIYTEF
+188 IYTEF

-234 ITLRRDEHLLWVSR
+234 ITLRRGEHLLWVSR
-248 HMANWQAKDDDE
+248 HKANWKAKDEDE

-291 VAAIK
+291 VATIK

-307 LAATSYD
+307 SGTTSYD
-314 LKICDYALF
+314 LKISDYSLF

-333 VAFLT
+333 VTLLKGVF
-338 SIAGNTS
+338 
-345 NGNYATNKEIS
+345 TNKEQDS
-356 SNVEL
+356 
-361 STNEKHATKEQ
+361 KMTKEQ
-372 LNSGFEEQLKQLSD
+372 LFSEFEEQLKQLPYKD
-386 RDERVVQ
+386 GRTVLK
-393 NDEEPKENKVV
+393 NEEPKDKKVV
-404 RDSSSN
+404 IGSLSN
-410 VKHEA
+410 AKHESVDA
-415 VYVSSDRNK
+415 LSDKNK
-424 SIQGLS
+424 SSQSLS
-430 SQDEIK
+430 SKDEIK
-436 KAYKTLQEILQSTQ
+436 KAYKTLHDILQSTQ
-450 LEVSD
+450 LDVFD
-455 LDGVNS
+455 LNGVNS
-461 QFNTIKEKI
+461 QFNTVKEKI

-557 IDVPGIEGNEAEFKD
+557 IDVPGIEGNESEFKD
-572 VIKSALH
+572 VIKTALH
-579 KAHCVFYVQ
+579 KAHCIFYVQ

-630 RETLITSGVLKA
+630 RETLITPGILKA
-642 ESLIKAEFKT
+642 ESLIRAEFKT
-652 ILGDGYA
+652 ILGDVYA

-694 DGSAD
+694 GGSAD
-699 KVLEFSQFKTLTT
+699 KVLEFSQFKTLIT

-727 ANKQKLMSLAGN
+727 ANKQKLISLAGN
-739 IATDIEQVMESQKSY
+739 IATDIEQVMESQKNY

-786 NAITSAYG
+786 NAITSSYG
-794 ELKSKIFNLI
+794 ELKSEIFDLI
-804 DNEPSNIHQLAEQH
+804 DNEPSNINQLAEQY
-818 QREVIW
+818 QEDVIE
-824 NLENRIKSIVNEE
+824 NLENRIKSIVNDE
-837 LNKVRNT
+837 LKKVRDT

-879 ELDIDF
+879 ELDIDL

-904 VGAPFGGPIG
+904 VGSFIPGIGTLIG
-914 AIVGASVGA
+914 AGVGAF
-923 VVGGIVHACSGDG
+923 VGGIAHACSGDG

-943 SVSDAIGKAIQR
+943 SVSDAIGKATQR
-955 AKSNVNTMLTPVIRD
+955 AKNNVKSMLAPVIRD
-970 MDFQKRQLSNSVK
+970 MDIQKRQLTNSVK
-983 KELANIE
+983 TELTNIE
-990 ELQDTLE
+990 ELQETLD
-997 TFDVEI
+997 TFDVEM
-1003 SEFVNGLKY
+1003 SEFVNGLKH
-1012 KKYGRI
+1012 KHYGRI

>member
-1 MIKHINKLDQS
+1 M
-12 SKRYYSF
+12 
-19 IENIVKET
+19 
-27 RAYFENAD
+27 
-35 EGYTIFCA
+35 
-43 NYLNEDRF
+43 ED
-51 DEDEKF
+51 
-57 ILSVFNPDEISNQ
+57 N
-70 TLIYGAVCCEP
+70 
-81 YQETDSQLVRGLL
+81 
-94 ITDERVLVR
+94 
-103 LYVTDDQEHDFEYY
+103 H
-117 YYCEWNQLASVKK
+117 
-130 EKDEDGDDFIVL
+130 
-142 IDNENEE
+142 
-149 VGYLHAQLLG
+149 
-159 GRYGNLKISSLWID
+159 
-173 FLNDAIREANNPIKQ
+173 
-188 EPVENNNIYTEF
+188 IYTGF

-234 ITLRRDEHLLWVSR
+234 ITLRRGEHLLWVSR
-248 HMANWQAKDDDE
+248 HKANWKAKDEDE
-260 KTPSGCI
+260 RTPSGCI

-291 VAAIK
+291 VATIK

-307 LAATSYD
+307 SGTTSND
-314 LKICDYALF
+314 LKISDCSLF

-333 VAFLT
+333 VTLLKGVF
-338 SIAGNTS
+338 
-345 NGNYATNKEIS
+345 TNKEQDS
-356 SNVEL
+356 KMS
-361 STNEKHATKEQ
+361 KEQ
-372 LNSGFEEQLKQLSD
+372 LFSEFEEQLKQLPYKD
-386 RDERVVQ
+386 GRTVQ
-393 NDEEPKENKVV
+393 KNEEPKDKKVV
-404 RDSSSN
+404 IGSLSN
-410 VKHEA
+410 AKHESGD
-415 VYVSSDRNK
+415 VLSDKNK
-424 SIQGLS
+424 SSQSLS
-430 SQDEIK
+430 SKDEIK
-436 KAYKTLQEILQSTQ
+436 KAYKTLHDILQSTQ
-450 LEVSD
+450 LDVFD
-455 LDGVNS
+455 LNGVNS
-461 QFNTIKEKI
+461 QFNTVKEKI

-557 IDVPGIEGNEAEFKD
+557 IDVPGIEGNESEFKD
-572 VIKSALH
+572 VIKTALH
-579 KAHCVFYVQ
+579 KAHCIFYVQ

-630 RETLITSGVLKA
+630 RETLITSGILKA
-642 ESLIKAEFKT
+642 ESLIRAEFKT
-652 ILGDGYA
+652 ILGDVYA

-694 DGSAD
+694 GGSAD
-699 KVLEFSQFKTLTT
+699 KVLEFSQFKTLIT

-727 ANKQKLMSLAGN
+727 ANKQKLISLAGN
-739 IATDIEQVMESQKSY
+739 IATDIEQVMESQKNY

-794 ELKSKIFNLI
+794 ELKSEIFDLI
-804 DNEPSNIHQLAEQH
+804 DNEPSNINQLAEQY
-818 QREVIW
+818 QEDVIE
-824 NLENRIKSIVNEE
+824 NLENRIKSIVNDE
-837 LNKVRNT
+837 LKKVRDT

-879 ELDIDF
+879 ELDIDL

-904 VGAPFGGPIG
+904 VGSFIPGIGTLIG
-914 AIVGASVGA
+914 AGVGAF
-923 VVGGIVHACSGDG
+923 VGGIAHACSGDG

-943 SVSDAIGKAIQR
+943 SVSDAIGKATQR
-955 AKSNVNTMLTPVIRD
+955 AKNNVKSMLAPVIRD
-970 MDFQKRQLSNSVK
+970 MDIQKRQLTNSVK
-983 KELANIE
+983 TELTNIE
-990 ELQDTLE
+990 ELQETLD

-1003 SEFVNGLKY
+1003 SEFVNELKH
-1012 KKYGRI
+1012 KRYGRI

>member
-1 MIKHINKLDQS
+1 
-12 SKRYYSF
+12 
-19 IENIVKET
+19 
-27 RAYFENAD
+27 
-35 EGYTIFCA
+35 
-43 NYLNEDRF
+43 
-51 DEDEKF
+51 
-57 ILSVFNPDEISNQ
+57 
-70 TLIYGAVCCEP
+70 
-81 YQETDSQLVRGLL
+81 
-94 ITDERVLVR
+94 
-103 LYVTDDQEHDFEYY
+103 
-117 YYCEWNQLASVKK
+117 
-130 EKDEDGDDFIVL
+130 
-142 IDNENEE
+142 
-149 VGYLHAQLLG
+149 
-159 GRYGNLKISSLWID
+159 
-173 FLNDAIREANNPIKQ
+173 
-188 EPVENNNIYTEF
+188 

-234 ITLRRDEHLLWVSR
+234 ITLRRGEHLLWVSR
-248 HMANWQAKDDDE
+248 HKANWKAKDEDE

-267 ITDQRICY
+267 FTDQRICY

-291 VAAIK
+291 VATIK

-307 LAATSYD
+307 SGTTSND
-314 LKICDYALF
+314 LKISDYSLF

-333 VAFLT
+333 VTLLKGVF
-338 SIAGNTS
+338 
-345 NGNYATNKEIS
+345 TNKEQDS
-356 SNVEL
+356 
-361 STNEKHATKEQ
+361 KMTKEQ
-372 LNSGFEEQLKQLSD
+372 LFSEFEEQLKQLPYKD
-386 RDERVVQ
+386 GRTVLK
-393 NDEEPKENKVV
+393 NEEPKDKKVV
-404 RDSSSN
+404 IGSLSN
-410 VKHEA
+410 AKHESGD
-415 VYVSSDRNK
+415 VLSDKNK
-424 SIQGLS
+424 SSQSLS
-430 SQDEIK
+430 SKDEIK
-436 KAYKTLQEILQSTQ
+436 KAYKTLHDILQSTQ
-450 LEVSD
+450 LDVFD
-455 LDGVNS
+455 LNGVNS
-461 QFNTIKEKI
+461 QFNTVKEKI

-557 IDVPGIEGNEAEFKD
+557 IDVPGIEGNESEFKD
-572 VIKSALH
+572 VIKTALH
-579 KAHCVFYVQ
+579 KAHCIFYVQ

-630 RETLITSGVLKA
+630 RETLITSGILKA
-642 ESLIKAEFKT
+642 ESLIRAEFKT
-652 ILGDGYA
+652 ILGDVYA

-694 DGSAD
+694 GGSAD
-699 KVLEFSQFKTLTT
+699 KVLEFSQFKTLIT

-727 ANKQKLMSLAGN
+727 ANKQKLISLAGN
-739 IATDIEQVMESQKSY
+739 IATDIEQVMESQKNY

-794 ELKSKIFNLI
+794 ELKSEIFDLI
-804 DNEPSNIHQLAEQH
+804 DNEPNNINQLAEQY
-818 QREVIW
+818 QEDVIE
-824 NLENRIKSIVNEE
+824 NLENRIKSIVNDE
-837 LNKVRNT
+837 LKKVRDT

-879 ELDIDF
+879 ELDIDL

-904 VGAPFGGPIG
+904 VGSFIPGIGTLIG
-914 AIVGASVGA
+914 AGVGAF
-923 VVGGIVHACSGDG
+923 VGGIAHACSGDG

-943 SVSDAIGKAIQR
+943 SVSDAIGKATQR
-955 AKSNVNTMLTPVIRD
+955 AKNNVKSMLAPVIRD
-970 MDFQKRQLSNSVK
+970 MDIQKRQLTNSVK
-983 KELANIE
+983 TELTNIE
-990 ELQDTLE
+990 ELQETLD
-997 TFDVEI
+997 TFDVEM
-1003 SEFVNGLKY
+1003 SEFVNGLKH
-1012 KKYGRI
+1012 KHYGRI

>member
-1 MIKHINKLDQS
+1 MGEHINKLALS
-12 SKRYYSF
+12 SKHYYSF
-19 IENIVKET
+19 IASIVKET

-35 EGYTIFCA
+35 EGYTICCA

-51 DEDEKF
+51 DEDEKLV
-57 ILSVFNPDEISNQ
+57 LSVFNSDDISNQ
-70 TLIYGAVCCEP
+70 TFIYGAVCLQP
-81 YQETDSQLVRGLL
+81 YQETELQLVSGLL

-159 GRYGNLKISSLWID
+159 CRYDNMKISSLWVD
-173 FLNDAIREANNPIKQ
+173 FFNDAIREANNPIKQ
-188 EPVENNNIYTEF
+188 DPAEDNHIYTEF

-234 ITLRRDEHLLWVSR
+234 ITLRRGEHLLWVSR
-248 HMANWQAKDDDE
+248 HKANWKAKDEDE
-260 KTPSGCI
+260 RTPSGCI

-291 VAAIK
+291 VATIK

-307 LAATSYD
+307 SGTTSND
-314 LKICDYALF
+314 LKISDCSLF

-333 VAFLT
+333 VTLLKGVF
-338 SIAGNTS
+338 
-345 NGNYATNKEIS
+345 TNKEQDS
-356 SNVEL
+356 
-361 STNEKHATKEQ
+361 KMTKEQ
-372 LNSGFEEQLKQLSD
+372 LFSEFEEQLKQLPYKD
-386 RDERVVQ
+386 GRTVQ
-393 NDEEPKENKVV
+393 KNEEPKDKKVV
-404 RDSSSN
+404 IGSLSN
-410 VKHEA
+410 AKHESGD
-415 VYVSSDRNK
+415 VLSDKNK
-424 SIQGLS
+424 SSQSLS
-430 SQDEIK
+430 SKDEIK
-436 KAYKTLQEILQSTQ
+436 KAYKTLHDILQSTQ
-450 LEVSD
+450 LDVFD
-455 LDGVNS
+455 LNGVNS
-461 QFNTIKEKI
+461 QFNTVKEKI

-557 IDVPGIEGNEAEFKD
+557 IDVPGIEGNESEFKD
-572 VIKSALH
+572 VIKTALH
-579 KAHCVFYVQ
+579 KAHCIFYVQ

-630 RETLITSGVLKA
+630 RETLITSGILKA
-642 ESLIKAEFKT
+642 ESLIRAEFKT
-652 ILGDGYA
+652 ILGDVYA

-694 DGSAD
+694 GGSAD
-699 KVLEFSQFKTLTT
+699 KVLEFSQFKTLIT

-727 ANKQKLMSLAGN
+727 ANKQKLISLAGN
-739 IATDIEQVMESQKSY
+739 IATDIEQVMESQKNY

-794 ELKSKIFNLI
+794 ELKSEIFDLI
-804 DNEPSNIHQLAEQH
+804 DNEPSNINQLAEQY
-818 QREVIW
+818 QEDVIE
-824 NLENRIKSIVNEE
+824 NLENRIKSIVNDE
-837 LNKVRNT
+837 LKKVRDT

-879 ELDIDF
+879 ELDIDL

-904 VGAPFGGPIG
+904 VGSFIPGIGTLIG
-914 AIVGASVGA
+914 AGVGAF
-923 VVGGIVHACSGDG
+923 VGGIAHACSGDG

-943 SVSDAIGKAIQR
+943 SVSDAIGKATQR
-955 AKSNVNTMLTPVIRD
+955 AKNNVKSMLAPVIRD
-970 MDFQKRQLSNSVK
+970 MDIQKRQLTNSVK
-983 KELANIE
+983 TELTNIE
-990 ELQDTLE
+990 ELQETLD

-1003 SEFVNGLKY
+1003 SEFVNELKH
-1012 KKYGRI
+1012 KRYGRI